1 MKYEIDIVNKKVN
14 EFMINVLKNNGFNME
29 NNNDCIEFYTPKKN
43 RLIFKSEKY
52 DTHFKVTFVENLF
65 LKETS

>member
-1 MKYEIDIVNKKVN
+1 
-14 EFMINVLKNNGFNME
+14 MINVLKNNGFNME

>member
-1 MKYEIDIVNKKVN
+1 MKYETDIVDTKVN